1 MSVAQSGVQS
11 AYDNW
16 AESYDTDANA
26 TRDLNAAVLRRQ
38 PFELEGRD
46 VLEFGCGTGL
56 NTAWLAQRSRRLI
69 GMDLSAGMLKQAS
82 ARVKLPHVSFVQH
95 DIAQPWPMAAGA
107 FDLVVGN
114 LVLEHVADLGPIF
127 RQAHRV
133 LKSHG
138 TLYLCELHP
147 FRQLSG
153 AGAQFVHPETG
164 ERIRVPCFVHDVSE
178 YVNVGLAAGF
188 LVQQVGEWRDDEK
201 AREAIPRLLS
211 VQFSRL
217 AKRRAGQ

>member
-1 MSVAQSGVQS
+1 MSAAQSGVQS
-11 AYDNW
+11 AYDSW

-26 TRDLNAAVLRRQ
+26 TRDLNAAALRRQ

-69 GMDLSAGMLKQAS
+69 AIDLSEGMLKQAS
-82 ARVKLPHVSFVQH
+82 ARVKLAHVGFVQH
-95 DIAQPWPMAAGA
+95 DITQPWPLAAGA

-114 LVLEHVADLGPIF
+114 LVLEHVADLDPVF
-127 RQAHRV
+127 RQAYRV
-133 LKSHG
+133 LRSDG

-153 AGAQFVHPETG
+153 AGAQFVHPGTG
-164 ERIRVPCFVHDVSE
+164 ERIRLPCFVHDVSE
-178 YVNVGLAAGF
+178 YVNAGLAAGF
-188 LVQQVGEWRDDEK
+188 LVQHVGEWRDDEN
-201 AREAIPRLLS
+201 ARVAVPRLLS

-217 AKRRAGQ
+217 TKQ

>member
-1 MSVAQSGVQS
+1 MSAAHSGVQS

-69 GMDLSAGMLKQAS
+69 AMDLSAAMLERAG
-82 ARVKLPHVSFVQH
+82 ARVKLPHVAFVRH
-95 DIAQPWPMAAGA
+95 DITQPWPLAACA

-114 LVLEHVADLGPIF
+114 LVLEHVADLGPVF
-127 RQAHRV
+127 RQAYRV
-133 LKSHG
+133 LNSRG

-178 YVNVGLAAGF
+178 YVNVGLATGF
-188 LVQQVGEWRDDEK
+188 GVQHVGEWRDDEK
-201 AREAIPRLLS
+201 ACNSIPRLLS

-217 AKRRAGQ
+217 T

>member
-1 MSVAQSGVQS
+1 MSAAHSGVQS

-16 AESYDTDANA
+16 AECYDTDANA

-38 PFELEGRD
+38 PFDLDGRD

-69 GMDLSAGMLKQAS
+69 AMDLSAAMLERAG
-82 ARVKLPHVSFVQH
+82 ARVKLPHVGFVRH
-95 DIAQPWPMAAGA
+95 DITQPWPLAAGA
-107 FDLVVGN
+107 FDLVIGN
-114 LVLEHVADLGPIF
+114 LVLEHVADLGLVF
-127 RQAHRV
+127 RQAYRV
-133 LKSHG
+133 LRSRG

-147 FRQLSG
+147 FRQLRG

-164 ERIRVPCFVHDVSE
+164 ERVRVPCFVHDVSE
-178 YVNVGLAAGF
+178 YVNVGQAAG
-188 LVQQVGEWRDDEK
+188 LVVQHVGEWRDDEQ
-201 AREAIPRLLS
+201 ARDAIPRLLS

-217 AKRRAGQ
+217 TEQ

>member
-1 MSVAQSGVQS
+1 MSAAHSGVQS

-38 PFELEGRD
+38 PFDLGGRD

-69 GMDLSAGMLKQAS
+69 AMDLSAAMLKQAS
-82 ARVKLPHVSFVQH
+82 ARVKLAHVGFVRH
-95 DIAQPWPMAAGA
+95 DITQPWPLAAGA

-114 LVLEHVADLGPIF
+114 LVLEHVADLAPVF
-127 RQAHRV
+127 RQAYRV
-133 LKSHG
+133 LNSRG

-153 AGAQFVHPETG
+153 ARAQFVQPETG
-164 ERIRVPCFVHDVSE
+164 ERILVPYFVHDVSE

-188 LVQQVGEWRDDEK
+188 LVQHVGEWRDDGQ

-211 VQFSRL
+211 VLFSRL
-217 AKRRAGQ
+217 AK